1 MPGAD
6 SLELCPQQP
15 QRRAII
21 VPILQL
27 GKLRGQGLAPCYPMS
42 QGILTW
48 CLGPSLSWGCQES
61 KLADA
66 ALPLS
71 P

>member
-15 QRRAII
+15 QRRSII

-27 GKLRGQGLAPCYPMS
+27 GELRGQGLAPPLPNES
-42 QGILTW
+42 GDSNLVFGPISE
-48 CLGPSLSWGCQES
+48 LGVAGVQTG
-61 KLADA
+61 
-66 ALPLS
+66 
-71 P
+71 